1 MRKILLGMLMF
12 LFVVSCGSGPNRAV
26 SKFIDNIKAEKFD
39 EAAKYTT
46 DENFKGNMQAGYNN
60 EIRKFLFKTLLENI
74 EYKIIKTEKEDD
86 ETSIVT
92 VEIKTVD
99 MQKIFLQLFKRLT
112 KGAFSKD
119 GKTLTIEEIMREEL
133 ESKNKEKTKNVTQFV
148 VKKTPD
154 GEKVVVTAENIDV
167 MLGKLITTLSN
178 LNTLGNTKD
187 ETAVELPETGPS
199 TGVSQKPEELRNQKK

>member
-46 DENFKGNMQAGYNN
+46 DENFKENMQAGYNN
-60 EIRKFLFKTLLENI
+60 EIRKFLFRTLLENI
-74 EYKIIKTEKEDD
+74 EYKIIKTEKQDD

>member
-1 MRKILLGMLMF
+1 MRKVLLGMLMF
-12 LFVVSCGSGPNRAV
+12 LFVASCGSGPNKAV

-46 DENFKGNMQAGYNN
+46 DENFKENMKAGYNN
-60 EIRKFLFKTLLENI
+60 EIQQFLFKTLLENI
-74 EYKIIKTEKEDD
+74 EYKIIKTEKQDD

-112 KGAFSKD
+112 KGTFSKD
-119 GKTLTIEEIMREEL
+119 GKSLTIEEIMREEL

-148 VKKTPD
+148 VKKTED
-154 GEKVVVTAENIDV
+154 GEKVVVTAENIDI
-167 MLGKLITTLSN
+167 MLGKLNTTLSN